1 MQSWPRGG
9 AAAAARL
16 DGGDAAMAVRTTTTL
31 ARRRSVALS
40 RPDLVKRPDLC
51 RKRDPTRREE
61 RREREKWRKEG
72 LAVREGAR
80 REGMRQ
86 ERKKGV
92 IWWSKKKDKKEEVVE
107 LLRRL
112 ELGEVSDDQIRRLI
126 KVELDR
132 RIQWGYKST
141 YEQQTADV
149 VNFAH
154 SLRKLSIATEVD
166 TLDSEM
172 YEVPISFLKIMFG
185 NTIKGSCAYFKDD
198 SVTLDEAEIA
208 MLDLY
213 CERSLIKDGQ
223 RVLDLG
229 INNLTNVEIKL
240 ADIATHEM
248 EDRYDRILVIEL
260 IEHMKNYELLLR
272 KISEWLTPDGLLFI
286 EHICHKTFAYHYEP
300 LDEDDW
306 FTEYIFPA
314 GTMIIPSSNFLLYF
328 QDDVTVVN
336 HWTLSGK
343 HYSRTHESWLKNI
356 DANVEAVKKIML
368 SFTGS
373 EEASVKQMNY
383 WRGFNLSGM
392 ELYKYRN
399 GEEWMAS
406 HVLFKKK

>member
-1 MQSWPRGG
+1 
-9 AAAAARL
+9 
-16 DGGDAAMAVRTTTTL
+16 MAVG
-31 ARRRSVALS
+31 A
-40 RPDLVKRPDLC
+40 
-51 RKRDPTRREE
+51 EE
-61 RREREKWRKEG
+61 RRDLVE
-72 LAVREGAR
+72 
-80 REGMRQ
+80 Q
-86 ERKKGV
+86 
-92 IWWSKKKDKKEEVVE
+92 KKDKKEEVVE

-229 INNLTNVEIKL
+229 CGQGALTMHVARKYKNCHVTGITNSVSQKEYIEEQCKINNLTNVEIKL

>member
-1 MQSWPRGG
+1 
-9 AAAAARL
+9 
-16 DGGDAAMAVRTTTTL
+16 MAVG
-31 ARRRSVALS
+31 A
-40 RPDLVKRPDLC
+40 
-51 RKRDPTRREE
+51 EE
-61 RREREKWRKEG
+61 RRDLVE
-72 LAVREGAR
+72 
-80 REGMRQ
+80 Q
-86 ERKKGV
+86 
-92 IWWSKKKDKKEEVVE
+92 KKDKKEEVVE

-154 SLRKLSIATEVD
+154 SLRKLSIATDVD

-172 YEVPISFLKIMFG
+172 YEVPISFLKIMSG

-229 INNLTNVEIKL
+229 CGQGALTN
-240 ADIATHEM
+240 M
-248 EDRYDRILVIEL
+248 IL
-260 IEHMKNYELLLR
+260 
-272 KISEWLTPDGLLFI
+272 ISEWLTPDGLLFI

-306 FTEYIFPA
+306 FTESIFPA
-314 GTMIIPSSNFLLYF
+314 GTMIIPSANFLLYF

-343 HYSRTHESWLKNI
+343 HFSRTHESWLKNI

-392 ELYKYRN
+392 ELFKYRN

>member
-1 MQSWPRGG
+1 
-9 AAAAARL
+9 
-16 DGGDAAMAVRTTTTL
+16 MAVG
-31 ARRRSVALS
+31 AEE
-40 RPDLVKRPDLC
+40 
-51 RKRDPTRREE
+51 KRDLME
-61 RREREKWRKEG
+61 
-72 LAVREGAR
+72 
-80 REGMRQ
+80 Q
-86 ERKKGV
+86 
-92 IWWSKKKDKKEEVVE
+92 KKDKKEEVVE

-132 RIQWGYKST
+132 RIQWGYKPT

-213 CERSLIKDGQ
+213 CERSQIKDGQ

-229 INNLTNVEIKL
+229 CGQGALTMHVARKYKNCHVTGITNSVSQKEYIEEQCKINNLTNVEIKL

-314 GTMIIPSSNFLLYF
+314 GTMIIPSANFLLYF

-356 DANVEAVKKIML
+356 DANVEAVKKIMV